1 MMLAGALTGA
11 PGSDPSIDGC
21 ARQPSSPTAC
31 RCSADA
37 HSHAHGRIRPN
48 SHVANASDDGAQ
60 VWGLPSA
67 GCSAHWTRYFTEVY
81 PRKHAEW
88 RAQGRV
94 VVHCCPSSGLGN
106 YLRSLP
112 PALIYSMV
120 TEQALTLA
128 CDDPP
133 NFPLEHGGLLPS
145 VLPGH
150 LFKYFHGPH
159 FDWSFPVKLPRGVP
173 TVLLEGAQMNPG
185 IWAWNESKGS
195 RLVSTF
201 ATHARRVLLFSKS
214 RWAEK
219 FDRASVDAILERNL
233 NLDGCLLRYLLAPRP
248 ALQRAMRAAT
258 ALTATP
264 GALMPTVTM
273 HVRSGDKAFA
283 HGGWSAPGKLWYAA
297 AEVRSSPFDASPS
310 GAFACLERLSD
321 AIAADCVSCVVVS
334 DSSLVEECA
343 RRALPHVVIS
353 PGLPIHLAASNTN
366 LTSDPITIQ
375 RIFLDWFLLA
385 MSRSTLLLQ
394 SQSTFASTAYSFKA
408 ASAAVA
414 PHDTSATQWPF
425 VILAESGDPFRDAAQ
440 HATQLHTPGAAE
452 RWWQDRCR
460 PGAPPTGWWVQHKW
474 GSLGSHS

>member
-1 MMLAGALTGA
+1 
-11 PGSDPSIDGC
+11 
-21 ARQPSSPTAC
+21 
-31 RCSADA
+31 
-37 HSHAHGRIRPN
+37 
-48 SHVANASDDGAQ
+48 
-60 VWGLPSA
+60 
-67 GCSAHWTRYFTEVY
+67 
-81 PRKHAEW
+81 
-88 RAQGRV
+88 
-94 VVHCCPSSGLGN
+94 
-106 YLRSLP
+106 
-112 PALIYSMV
+112 
-120 TEQALTLA
+120 
-128 CDDPP
+128 
-133 NFPLEHGGLLPS
+133 
-145 VLPGH
+145 
-150 LFKYFHGPH
+150 
-159 FDWSFPVKLPRGVP
+159 
-173 TVLLEGAQMNPG
+173 
-185 IWAWNESKGS
+185 
-195 RLVSTF
+195 
-201 ATHARRVLLFSKS
+201 
-214 RWAEK
+214 
-219 FDRASVDAILERNL
+219 
-233 NLDGCLLRYLLAPRP
+233 
-248 ALQRAMRAAT
+248 MRAAT

-366 LTSDPITIQ
+366 LTSDPINIQ